1 MAYYK
6 AMTPSLSKNLKQV
19 YRRFFWPIALIG
31 ALALVLHLTQTLR
44 LTQEMFRL
52 ELDTLSQ
59 QVHHRFAD
67 AQKTL
72 QGRYVQIARI
82 YQNQPAFVKRMQAG
96 DPQSL
101 YKYLKADYQDFR
113 EQMPQLYVMHLVDSH
128 NVTQLRL
135 HKPESWGDDL
145 TEIRPMMAAA
155 NRTGDVQKGF
165 EAGKN
170 GITYRVSVPLKT
182 SSGQALGVLEF
193 GIEPDYF
200 TADLSEQYD
209 VATRLLVPEA
219 KLTHLTREVRFD
231 SVGRYRAMTADPE
244 FDLLQV
250 GHEAQARLLH
260 HHGQTYA
267 FVSDLTLPDYRGQG
281 VVKVQ
286 VLKDITERYDRH
298 YHQLFVQVGLNV
310 LALILMLTLLHIL
323 LRRFQLASIRSER
336 QLRHLRSQ
344 NRAFQES
351 NERDELTGCFN
362 RRFFNKCLRRL
373 LARGGPDASHAL
385 LFFDIDHFK
394 RINDQKG
401 HLVGDDILIELAQF
415 VNRHVRDH
423 DALIRWG
430 GEEFA
435 LVLEEVDL
443 TEATDVAEKLRQGV
457 KARTWPGEVEMTLS
471 FGVTLLKP
479 DDDLETL
486 QARVDRLLYTAKD
499 SGRDTVCSG

>member
-1 MAYYK
+1 MK
-6 AMTPSLSKNLKQV
+6 PPLSKNLKQV

-31 ALALVLHLTQTLR
+31 TLALALHLTQTLR

-59 QVHHRFAD
+59 QVYHRFTN
-67 AQKTL
+67 AQKAL
-72 QGRYVQIARI
+72 QGRYIQIART
-82 YQNQPAFVKRMQAG
+82 YQNQTGFVRRMRAG
-96 DPQSL
+96 DPQAL
-101 YKYLKADYQDFR
+101 YEYLNADYQDFR
-113 EQMPQLYVMHLVDSH
+113 EQMPQLHVMHLVDSH

-135 HKPESWGDDL
+135 HQPKSWGDDL

-155 NRTGDVQKGF
+155 NRKEKVQNGF

-182 SSGQALGVLEF
+182 HADQSLGVLEF

-219 KLTHLTREVRFD
+219 KLAHLTREVSFD
-231 SVGRYRAMTADPE
+231 SVGRYRVMSADPE

-250 GHEAQARLLH
+250 GDEAQARLLH
-260 HHGQTYA
+260 HQGQTYA
-267 FVSDLTLPDYRGQG
+267 FVSNLTLQDYRGRG

-286 VLKDITERYDRH
+286 VLKNITERYDRH

-310 LALILMLTLLHIL
+310 LALILMLTLLHVL

-344 NRAFQES
+344 NRAYQKS

-362 RRFFNKCLRRL
+362 RRFFNKTLRRL
-373 LARGGPDASHAL
+373 LAQDEKDHSHAL

-401 HLVGDDILIELAQF
+401 HLVGDEILVELAQF
-415 VNRHVRDH
+415 VNRHVRDR

-430 GEEFA
+430 GEQFA

-443 TEATDVAEKLRQGV
+443 TEATEVAEKLRQGV
-457 KARTWPGEVEMTLS
+457 KARTWPGKVDMTLS

-486 QARVDRLLYTAKD
+486 QARVDQLLYTAKD
-499 SGRDTVCSG
+499 SGRDTVCPG